1 MVAGSLFLSLLLL
14 ILHYLRIQ
22 EFSPRLMAV
31 AGMGGQLLLLSGG
44 VALFGA
50 ALMMG
55 EIRKNPS
62 SRFRYGVALV
72 VVPWVA
78 FFIVALPVLSP
89 PILSGPADSDPA
101 ASGAEFNLLVQ
112 NLWYRNEDPEALAQQ
127 LLARNSQ
134 VMVLLEYTPAHALA
148 FKDAGALG
156 QYQYRWELVE
166 PYGHGIAVFSTIP
179 FINPRDLE
187 LSGSGVSMELQLPD
201 ASVELFAVH
210 FNAPTSVWDIPRW
223 RSDFER
229 ATAILG
235 QAGPRT
241 VVAGDLNADWGHI
254 RFRQLL
260 AQGQLRD
267 AQDVG
272 SVGFA
277 TTWPSYSY
285 FPTLLRLDH
294 VLLGQGMELNTFERL
309 PPNSSDHLGL
319 LSGLSLLKPTG

>member
-1 MVAGSLFLSLLLL
+1 MVAGSLTLSLLLL
-14 ILHYLRIQ
+14 LVHYLPAQ

-31 AGMGGQLLLLSGG
+31 AGMDGQLLLLSGG

-55 EIRKNPS
+55 EIRKNPGS
-62 SRFRYGVALV
+62 WFRYSAALLA
-72 VVPWVA
+72 VPWLA
-78 FFIVALPVLSP
+78 FFFVAH
-89 PILSGPADSDPA
+89 PILSGWTEPKPKG
-101 ASGAEFNLLVQ
+101 SGAQLSLLVQ

-134 VMVLLEYTPAHALA
+134 VMVLLEYTPSHAQA
-148 FKDAGALG
+148 FQDAGVLN

-166 PYGHGIAVFSTIP
+166 PYGHGIAVFSSIP
-179 FINPRDLE
+179 FINPQDLE

-201 ASVELFAVH
+201 SSVELFAVH

-229 ATAILG
+229 ATTILE

-260 AQGQLRD
+260 AKADLRD
-267 AQDVG
+267 AQDVR

-277 TTWPSYSY
+277 TTWPASEY
-285 FPTLLRLDH
+285 FPTVLRLDH
-294 VLLGQGMELNTFERL
+294 VLLGQGMELNSFERL
-309 PPNSSDHLGL
+309 PRNSSDHRGL
-319 LSGLSLLKPTG
+319 LAGLSLLKPAP